1 MAKQQT
7 KKLVTKVELVPIIPN
22 KGHIAFAN
30 IVIENKL
37 ALNGVGIHTC
47 LSRSGFRL
55 LYPTKT
61 LPNGKVIQMYYPINK
76 QVADEIQDTI
86 INEYEGLLENVARD

>member
-1 MAKQQT
+1 MSSN
-7 KKLVTKVELVPIIPN
+7 LVTQVEIIPVRPS
-22 KGHIAFAN
+22 KGLIAFSN
-30 IVIENKL
+30 IVIEGKL

-86 INEYEGLLENVARD
+86 IGQYEELLQNIARD